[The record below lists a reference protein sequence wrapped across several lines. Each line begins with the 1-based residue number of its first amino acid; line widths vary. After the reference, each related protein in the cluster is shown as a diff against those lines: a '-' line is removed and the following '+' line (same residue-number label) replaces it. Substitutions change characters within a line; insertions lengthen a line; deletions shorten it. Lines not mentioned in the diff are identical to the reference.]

1 MKVTAYISAW
11 FAGMGRVFRRE
22 FRLVTKDVGVLLFFV
37 FLPLVYPVIYTII
50 YNPEVVRQIRIAV
63 VDESMS
69 AASRDL
75 IRKVSAQPAF
85 DIYAIEPNMTD
96 ARRLM
101 AEGKVFG
108 IMQITPDYGKALGR
122 GEQAH
127 VEFYSDMS
135 LLLRYRTFVAALTD
149 LQIEMISVVT
159 GEKIEATGLASM
171 AGGSGGLP
179 VKSESNFLGDTEQ
192 GFASFVIPGIVI
204 LILQQSMILGI
215 TLLGGTSRERRR
227 RYGYDPLAVPGVPVS
242 ATVWGKALCYTV
254 FYIPLTVY
262 ILRFIPEMFNLPHY
276 GNPVDYYLFIM
287 PMLLASAFMGLALNY
302 FMKERESAFII
313 IVFTSVV
320 FLFLSGLTWPR
331 YAMSRLWLWLG
342 DCVPAVWGVEG
353 FIRINSNA
361 ATLPEVAGD
370 YTALWIL
377 AAVYMLL
384 ACLVTRLTARKQ

>member
-108 IMQITPDYGKALGR
+108 IMQITPDYGKVLGR

-192 GFASFVIPGIVI
+192 GFASFVSPGIVI

-276 GNPVDYYLFIM
+276 GNPIDYYLFIM